1 MRVELGFLLLELGEF
16 WRLVIHSQE
25 HINGVFRAGEELNM
39 SRNYDDQLLLHV
51 RFFFFRSLPNFHYIQ
66 LFWRKVRL

>member
-39 SRNYDDQLLLHV
+39 SRNYDDQLLYMSDFYFLGHCQISIIFNYFGV
-51 RFFFFRSLPNFHYIQ
+51 R
-66 LFWRKVRL
+66 

>member
-39 SRNYDDQLLLHV
+39 SRNYDDQLLYMSDFSFLGHCQISIIFNYFGV
-51 RFFFFRSLPNFHYIQ
+51 R
-66 LFWRKVRL
+66 